1 MNNKN
6 YVVVGGS
13 YGIGL
18 EIVRRLTAS
27 QNHVTVLSR
36 TTGELAQ
43 TGAKHFEFDATTG
56 EVSKEWLPEQI
67 HGLAYCPGSIN
78 LGSIRSLK
86 AETMLADYQLNVV
99 AAVRC
104 LQACL
109 PAMKK
114 SGSASMV
121 MFSTVAVVQGLPMHG
136 SVAAA
141 KGAIEGITRSF
152 AAELAPT
159 VRVNCIAP
167 SITDTPLA
175 EKLLSSDQ
183 KKAAMGERHPLKR
196 IGSVDDIA
204 SIAEF
209 LLSDQSSWV
218 TGQVIHADGGMS
230 TLRV

>member
-1 MNNKN
+1 MSNKN

-18 EIVRRLTAS
+18 EIVRRLDAS
-27 QNHVTVLSR
+27 QNQVTVLSR
-36 TTGELAQ
+36 TAGELTQ
-43 TGAKHFEFDATTG
+43 TGAKHFEFDATSG
-56 EVSKEWLPEQI
+56 EVSSEWLPEQI

-78 LGSIRSLK
+78 LGSIRSIK
-86 AETMLADYQLNVV
+86 PETMQADYLLNVIG
-99 AAVRC
+99 AVRC

-114 SGSASMV
+114 SGGASMV
-121 MFSTVAVVQGLPMHG
+121 MFSTVAVGQGLPMHG

-141 KGAIEGITRSF
+141 KGAIEGMTRSF

-159 VRVNCIAP
+159 VRVNCVAP

-204 SIAEF
+204 AIAEF

>member
-1 MNNKN
+1 MSNKN

-18 EIVRRLTAS
+18 EIVRRLEAS
-27 QNHVTVLSR
+27 QSHVTVLSR
-36 TTGELAQ
+36 TAGELAQ
-43 TGAKHFEFDATTG
+43 TGAKHFEFDATSG
-56 EVSKEWLPEQI
+56 EVSPEWLPEQI

-78 LGSIRSLK
+78 LGSIRSIK
-86 AETMLADYQLNVV
+86 PETMLADYHLNVIG
-99 AAVRC
+99 AVRC

-114 SGSASMV
+114 SGGASMV
-121 MFSTVAVVQGLPMHG
+121 MFSTVAVGQGLPMHG

-141 KGAIEGITRSF
+141 KGAIEGMTRAF

-196 IGSVDDIA
+196 IGTVEDIA

-209 LLSDQSSWV
+209 LLGDQSTWI
-218 TGQVIHADGGMS
+218 TGQIMHADGGMS